1 MIVSASFRTDIPA
14 FYGEWFLRRL
24 EAGFARV
31 VNPYGGPPYKVPL
44 RTEHADGFVFWTKN
58 LGPFRTALKE
68 VRRRGFPF
76 VVQYSINGY
85 PRELEPAVTPPEAST
100 AHLKEVAG
108 EYGPRAGVWRY
119 DTIVFSSLTPPDFHL
134 RNFER
139 LAKAVEGAT
148 DEVVI
153 SFAQIYRKTR
163 RNMDAAARR
172 AGFAW
177 EDPEDGLKL
186 SLGAQL
192 AACARAH
199 GMTLSVCS
207 QPSFLQPGVD
217 AARCVDARRL
227 EDIGGRPI
235 HARRKGNRPGCGCF
249 ESRDI
254 GAYDSCPQGCVYC
267 YAVGGR
273 TLARQR
279 FRSHDPECEFLI
291 P

>member
-1 MIVSASFRTDIPA
+1 V
-14 FYGEWFLRRL
+14 
-24 EAGFARV
+24 
-31 VNPYGGPPYKVPL
+31 
-44 RTEHADGFVFWTKN
+44 
-58 LGPFRTALKE
+58 
-68 VRRRGFPF
+68 
-76 VVQYSINGY
+76 
-85 PRELEPAVTPPEAST
+85 
-100 AHLKEVAG
+100 
-108 EYGPRAGVWRY
+108 GVWRY
-119 DTIVFSSLTPPDFHL
+119 DTIVFSSLTPPEFHL

-148 DEVVI
+148 DEVVV

-177 EDPEDGLKL
+177 EDPEDSLKL

-192 AACARAH
+192 AACAGAR
-199 GMTLSVCS
+199 GMALTVCS
-207 QPSFLQPGVD
+207 QPAFLQPGVE

-227 EDIGGRPI
+227 EDIGGRPVR
-235 HARRKGNRPGCGCF
+235 ARRKGNRPGCGCF

-267 YAVGGR
+267 YAVGSR
-273 TLARQR
+273 ALARQR
-279 FRSHDPECEFLI
+279 FRSHDPQGEFLI